1 MNKTSGFITNL
12 SEEEE
17 HAVVSLVRENR
28 DKNKP
33 IGTKSLLACACSINN
48 TLGLKNLNAQQKSV
62 YIFIKRYG
70 MSIRRI
76 THMGQKL
83 PDNNIAFLN
92 KFKENIINKR

>member
-1 MNKTSGFITNL
+1 MP
-12 SEEEE
+12 EEEE
-17 HAVVSLVRENR
+17 NAVVSWIRENR
-28 DKNKP
+28 DKNKT
-33 IGTKSLLACACSINN
+33 ISTKSLLAYACSINN
-48 TLGLKNLNAQQKSV
+48 TLGLKNLNAKQKWV
-62 YIFIKRYG
+62 YRFIKRYG